1 MYLHLSLPD
10 RAQIDQLMLERRP
23 GSVTIYLATEE
34 IGDNQAPR
42 VVLANLW
49 RDARGQLEAAG
60 QDKQVF
66 LAMDE
71 MLDDLDDDEDFW
83 AHQARSLAVFLT
95 ADTVSTFQLPNHLA
109 DSVHVSDRFHLKPL
123 LRALTFTKAAYVL
136 AISQNQARVLEVF
149 PEGDPQL
156 VNVPDMPMSAVDA
169 VAVPSISGRKQHG
182 RVQGSEGQKMR
193 LGQYSRAV
201 DQALRPLLVG
211 RDVLLV
217 LAAASPLDSIYRQ
230 WNTYPN
236 LADATLTGNPDD
248 ESPGELAAR
257 AREVLDK
264 AHAAELAEVR
274 ETFEGRVKQGRAKTD
289 VADVARAATFGMVE
303 TLFVDIDAA
312 LPGTI
317 DESTGAVTL
326 AGGEDAQSYGIVDEI
341 ARRTWL
347 TGGDVLAVRREDV
360 PGSGEV
366 AAILRWSPEN
376 G

>member
-60 QDKQVF
+60 QDKQVL

-156 VNVPDMPMSAVDA
+156 VNVPDMPNSAVDA
-169 VAVPSISGRKQHG
+169 VGVPSISGRKQHG

-217 LAAASPLDSIYRQ
+217 LAAASPLDPIYRQ

-248 ESPGELAAR
+248 ESPG
-257 AREVLDK
+257 
-264 AHAAELAEVR
+264 
-274 ETFEGRVKQGRAKTD
+274 
-289 VADVARAATFGMVE
+289 
-303 TLFVDIDAA
+303 
-312 LPGTI
+312 
-317 DESTGAVTL
+317 
-326 AGGEDAQSYGIVDEI
+326 
-341 ARRTWL
+341 
-347 TGGDVLAVRREDV
+347 
-360 PGSGEV
+360 
-366 AAILRWSPEN
+366 
-376 G
+376 

>member
-1 MYLHLSLPD
+1 MYLHLALPD
-10 RAQIDQLMLERRP
+10 RTQIDQLMLERRP

-42 VVLANLW
+42 LALANLW
-49 RDARGQLEAAG
+49 RVARGQLEAAG
-60 QDKQVF
+60 HDKQE
-66 LAMDE
+66 LLTMDE
-71 MLDDLDDDEDFW
+71 VLDDLDGDEDFW
-83 AHQARSLAVFLT
+83 AHQARSLALFLT
-95 ADTVSTFQLPNHLA
+95 PDTVATFQLPNHLA

-123 LRALTFTKAAYVL
+123 LRSLTFTKAAYVL

-156 VNVPDMPMSAVDA
+156 VNVPDMPDSAVDA
-169 VAVPSISGRKQHG
+169 VGVSSISGRTQHG

-217 LAAASPLDSIYRQ
+217 LAATSPLDSIYRQ

-236 LADATLTGNPDD
+236 LADATLPGNPDN
-248 ESPGELAAR
+248 ESPGDLADR
-257 AREVLDK
+257 AREVLDQ
-264 AHAAELAEVR
+264 AQAAELSEVR
-274 ETFEGRVKQGRAKTD
+274 EIFESRVKQGRAKTD

-317 DESTGAVTL
+317 DESTGFVTF
-326 AGGEDAQSYGIVDEI
+326 ADGEDAQSYGIVDEI

-347 TGGDVLAVRREDV
+347 AGGEVLAVRREDV
-360 PGSGEV
+360 PGSGEI